1 MNILIIGSGGREHAL
16 AWKCAQDQ
24 NVNQVFV
31 APGNGGTSL
40 DQGIENLKID
50 IKNADSI
57 ANICNQNGIDLVIIG
72 PEQPLVDGLV
82 DDLQLKNINVFGPSA
97 KASRLEGSKAFSKE
111 FFKKYKIPTANYATF
126 NDIESAL
133 DHLKD
138 ISFPTVIKADGLAAG
153 LSLIHI

>member
-50 IKNADSI
+50 FKNADSI
-57 ANICNQNGIDLVIIG
+57 ANICNQNGIDLVIVG

-133 DHLKD
+133 DH
-138 ISFPTVIKADGLAAG
+138 
-153 LSLIHI
+153 

>member
-1 MNILIIGSGGREHAL
+1 MSIILQWSLQAWGTLGISLNILIIGSGGREHAL

-24 NVNQVFV
+24 NVNKVFV

-50 IKNADSI
+50 IKNAGSI

-82 DDLQLKNINVFGPSA
+82 DDLQLKNINV
-97 KASRLEGSKAFSKE
+97 K
-111 FFKKYKIPTANYATF
+111 
-126 NDIESAL
+126 
-133 DHLKD
+133 
-138 ISFPTVIKADGLAAG
+138 
-153 LSLIHI
+153 

>member
-40 DQGIENLKID
+40 DQGIENLVID

-72 PEQPLVDGLV
+72 PEQPLVDGHQPRVAQDQLSQGQFRF
-82 DDLQLKNINVFGPSA
+82 DYICLQSSQHF
-97 KASRLEGSKAFSKE
+97 
-111 FFKKYKIPTANYATF
+111 
-126 NDIESAL
+126 
-133 DHLKD
+133 
-138 ISFPTVIKADGLAAG
+138 
-153 LSLIHI
+153 

>member
-72 PEQPLVDGLV
+72 PEQPLVDGHQPRVVQDQLSQGQFRF
-82 DDLQLKNINVFGPSA
+82 DYICLQSSQHF
-97 KASRLEGSKAFSKE
+97 
-111 FFKKYKIPTANYATF
+111 
-126 NDIESAL
+126 
-133 DHLKD
+133 
-138 ISFPTVIKADGLAAG
+138 
-153 LSLIHI
+153 